1 MRRGQIYAGDPTI
14 VFTTGE
20 GKVFMKYERLI
31 QEELK
36 QSAQLAAEAFY
47 DYEYFSIFISDEKR
61 RKRCLDAMI
70 KCEFKAN
77 WNDPETQ
84 FIVAKENDR
93 IVAVAQLCSPDYKKP
108 SDFDYIRAGWLGVML
123 KGGVKEV
130 NAWNEMEKQA
140 SAPCHGLVGNIWY
153 LSLLIVAKDLEG
165 KGIGSRFLNE
175 CIIPRVQNAG
185 GESLSL
191 FTNSELNRKFY
202 EKNGFILFDERRF
215 EYGGKNI
222 GSWSYKLDELAKGKP
237 KVLR

>member
-1 MRRGQIYAGDPTI
+1 MRRGRIYAGDPTI

-20 GKVFMKYERLI
+20 GKVFMKYERMI

-93 IVAVAQLCSPDYKKP
+93 IVAVAQLCSSDYKKP
-108 SDFDYIRAGWLGVML
+108 SDFDYIRAGWLL
-123 KGGVKEV
+123 FVKFR
-130 NAWNEMEKQA
+130 AAQ
-140 SAPCHGLVGNIWY
+140 
-153 LSLLIVAKDLEG
+153 IV
-165 KGIGSRFLNE
+165 
-175 CIIPRVQNAG
+175 IINAG
-185 GESLSL
+185 E
-191 FTNSELNRKFY
+191 NRG
-202 EKNGFILFDERRF
+202 NQ
-215 EYGGKNI
+215 
-222 GSWSYKLDELAKGKP
+222 AA
-237 KVLR
+237 